1 MALIVTVLVSG
12 LTMMRAPPLKMTMA
26 PLPIWQPWRL
36 LGNAFSPG
44 LSVPVEVPGT
54 AAQRVAQF
62 MTPASECLLLP
73 PEMPLDEAACKLA
86 QAGISGAPVVG
97 PSMATGES
105 RLLGVLSQKDLL
117 HSAAGRCRVRFTTT
131 GPRSERHIVNSQRLR
146 NILRNGNVASVM
158 STRLTT
164 VKPDDSVRDAARV
177 LLERNIN
184 RLLVV
189 DDKGGLVGLLS
200 TTDIMETITSSE
212 LGCRIFD

>member
-1 MALIVTVLVSG
+1 MALMMTALVSG
-12 LTMMRAPPLKMTMA
+12 LVMRAPPSKMTMA
-26 PLPIWQPWRL
+26 PLPTWLPPLPTW

-44 LSVPVEVPGT
+44 LSMPVEVPGT
-54 AAQRVAQF
+54 AQRVEQY
-62 MTPASECLLLP
+62 MTPASKCLLLP

-86 QAGISGAPVVG
+86 QARISGAPVVG
-97 PSMATGES
+97 PSVETGEPL
-105 RLLGVLSQKDLL
+105 LLGVLSQKDLL
-117 HSAAGRCRVRFTTT
+117 HSAAGRVRVRFTTT

-146 NILRNGNVASVM
+146 NILSSGDVASVM
-158 STRLTT
+158 STRLAT

-200 TTDIMETITSSE
+200 TTDIMETVTSSE
-212 LGCRIFD
+212 LGCKIFD